1 TRSKRDW
8 SSDVCSSDQKP
19 VHGWQNNQC
28 GRRCDR
34 QRARDGLLPGDR
46 RGCWPSGGAMVKI
59 GPPEMIPEIER
70 AWAETFRYAARSK
83 MFSIMS
89 QQFRAMQTAV

>member
-1 TRSKRDW
+1 MT
-8 SSDVCSSDQKP
+8 
-19 VHGWQNNQC
+19 
-28 GRRCDR
+28 
-34 QRARDGLLPGDR
+34 
-46 RGCWPSGGAMVKI
+46 
-59 GPPEMIPEIER
+59 PEIER